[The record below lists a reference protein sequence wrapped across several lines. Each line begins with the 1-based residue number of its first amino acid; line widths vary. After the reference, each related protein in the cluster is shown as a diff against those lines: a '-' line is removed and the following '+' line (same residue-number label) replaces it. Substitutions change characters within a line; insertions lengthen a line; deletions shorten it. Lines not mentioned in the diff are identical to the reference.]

1 MLNWFE
7 KVEKII
13 GVAPALL
20 QIVMSQEVEMPVRQA
35 GAIYLKNMVTMSWS
49 EADEDETPRFHIHEQ
64 DRSLIRDALV
74 DAVVHAPQIIRSQLC
89 VCIGYICKRDFP
101 GRWSSLVD
109 KIVVYLQSP
118 DAGGWPGALSAL
130 LSLVKVSI
138 LNEYKNYIFK
148 RSER

>member
-1 MLNWFE
+1 
-7 KVEKII
+7 
-13 GVAPALL
+13 
-20 QIVMSQEVEMPVRQA
+20 MPVRQA

-49 EADEDETPRFHIHEQ
+49 EADEDEAPRFHIHEQ
-64 DRSLIRDALV
+64 DRALIRDALV

-130 LSLVKVSI
+130 LSLVKVSQRGRNKGECCDSRHTTI
-138 LNEYKNYIFK
+138 LWLVTLSVCIFK
-148 RSER
+148 LDNGTLKS